1 MQEYGRLR
9 ELRYEARLSQQ
20 EVADM
25 LHCTQV
31 AYSLYESGKRKISIA
46 RLAILARFYET
57 SIDYMVGLVDE
68 RKLER
73 NPLIKRTA
81 GKRGFP
87 GSPFVGSDYLM
98 IAP

>member
-9 ELRYEARLSQQ
+9 ELRYEARRSQQ
-20 EVADM
+20 EIADM

-57 SIDYMVGLVDE
+57 SIDYLVGLVDE
-68 RKLER
+68 RK
-73 NPLIKRTA
+73 PA
-81 GKRGFP
+81 GPYVMDWKELR
-87 GSPFVGSDYLM
+87 
-98 IAP
+98 

>member
-20 EVADM
+20 EVANM

-46 RLAILARFYET
+46 RLVILARFYET
-57 SIDYMVGLVDE
+57 SIDYIVGLVDE
-68 RKLER
+68 RKPAR
-73 NPLIKRTA
+73 
-81 GKRGFP
+81 
-87 GSPFVGSDYLM
+87 M
-98 IAP
+98 